1 MASSPL
7 YIYTQSSQNY
17 WGGAGLFNTLS
28 LRLRTLPTPLASLA
42 LGIASLGWCLENA
55 LPLQGWG
62 QITGA
67 VIAASLLSALIA
79 KFTRHPDS
87 LLQDLQHPV
96 VGSILPT
103 FAMATMVISKT
114 VGLFH
119 PVAAQILWLTAVISH
134 ITALISFCYHR
145 AQAFSMH
152 QMVPSWFVPPV
163 GIVVAALT
171 VPGAQFI
178 PLSLVLLTFGMVS
191 CLILL
196 PLMIYRLLFFHEVPD
211 SAKPTIAILAAP
223 ASLVLAGY
231 LSVVS
236 VPSLLLCSLL
246 LGIAVLMT
254 VVTYCAFFRLLQ
266 LPFSPAYAAF
276 TFPMAIGA
284 TALYKL
290 SALLS
295 QYELAQDYADQV
307 YWMATMEIVIAT
319 LIITYVSLRYLHYY
333 WSSRPHQSGNHQ
345 GVP

>member
-1 MASSPL
+1 ML
-7 YIYTQSSQNY
+7 TTIHRRMKTV
-17 WGGAGLFNTLS
+17 
-28 LRLRTLPTPLASLA
+28 PTPLASLA
-42 LGIASLGWCLENA
+42 LGIASLGCCLESA
-55 LPLQGWG
+55 LPLQDWG

-67 VIAASLLSALIA
+67 IIAALLLSALIT
-79 KFTRHPDS
+79 KFILHPDS

-119 PVAAQILWLTAVISH
+119 PAAAKILWLTAVIIH
-134 ITALISFCYHR
+134 IAALISFCYHR
-145 AQAFSMH
+145 AKAFSMH
-152 QMVPSWFVPPV
+152 HMVPSWFVPPV
-163 GIVVAALT
+163 GIVVADLT
-171 VPGAQFI
+171 LPGAEFI
-178 PLSLVLLTFGMVS
+178 PLALLLLTFGLVS
-191 CLILL
+191 YLILL
-196 PLMIYRLLFFHEVPD
+196 PLMIYRLIFFHEVPD
-211 SAKPTIAILAAP
+211 TAKPTIAILAAP

-295 QYELAQDYADQV
+295 QYELAQDYAHQV
-307 YWMATMEIVIAT
+307 YWMATVEITIAT
-319 LIITYVSLRYLHYY
+319 IVITYVSLHYLYY
-333 WSSRPHQSGNHQ
+333 AVKHHPLSDHP